1 MQSANDWPAHAIA
14 HPSPSTLTA
23 ISESDP
29 TQLSP
34 AQLVDAISCSERL
47 MSHVAG
53 LQTTLITEFAR
64 PGRAGDITNIVE
76 AYSDFGGPARS
87 ANGILDTELLHAL
100 VSDHAHGMAAA
111 EIAAALH
118 ISPITARHRVE
129 KAIDLHEGLPAT
141 HQALTEGRIDRGR
154 AAMIA
159 EHTAILDD
167 PELRAVVEEKIL
179 PLAETRTAG
188 RLRPLVDRAVIMAD
202 PDAAERRVKKARR
215 GREVTH
221 QPSKDDMSIIR
232 ASLPADG
239 AVTVYTLIDLIA
251 AATKTPGDD
260 RGIGERRADALT
272 DIADQLLSHGHL
284 DLRGLLYNPEDD
296 EDNDWSD
303 GGTTTPSEWDAV
315 DPDDNFDDTDRNNA
329 WKHVDRWDANDEAS
343 SQQPAPVSSPGTDDP
358 EPQAAPGAALADSTR
373 DEESTSGTTAHTADP
388 ERQVA
393 RGAAPADSTSDEGS
407 TLVTRPEDMTT
418 PEEGGEQIADGST
431 LTGRLSVPDDS
442 GLDDSGL
449 DDSVPDAS
457 GLDDNPEEETVVAE
471 SPRNGA
477 TTRTTNRL
485 RRPERSSSPHLRQPF
500 HRHPSWDPHPGP
512 CPRRTHRRQH
522 SVGARLR
529 RPLTVPAGC

>member
-64 PGRAGDITNIVE
+64 PGRVGDITNIVE

-215 GREVTH
+215 
-221 QPSKDDMSIIR
+221 
-232 ASLPADG
+232 
-239 AVTVYTLIDLIA
+239 
-251 AATKTPGDD
+251 
-260 RGIGERRADALT
+260 
-272 DIADQLLSHGHL
+272 
-284 DLRGLLYNPEDD
+284 
-296 EDNDWSD
+296 
-303 GGTTTPSEWDAV
+303 
-315 DPDDNFDDTDRNNA
+315 
-329 WKHVDRWDANDEAS
+329 
-343 SQQPAPVSSPGTDDP
+343 
-358 EPQAAPGAALADSTR
+358 
-373 DEESTSGTTAHTADP
+373 
-388 ERQVA
+388 
-393 RGAAPADSTSDEGS
+393 
-407 TLVTRPEDMTT
+407 
-418 PEEGGEQIADGST
+418 
-431 LTGRLSVPDDS
+431 
-442 GLDDSGL
+442 
-449 DDSVPDAS
+449 
-457 GLDDNPEEETVVAE
+457 
-471 SPRNGA
+471 
-477 TTRTTNRL
+477 
-485 RRPERSSSPHLRQPF
+485 
-500 HRHPSWDPHPGP
+500 
-512 CPRRTHRRQH
+512 
-522 SVGARLR
+522 
-529 RPLTVPAGC
+529 